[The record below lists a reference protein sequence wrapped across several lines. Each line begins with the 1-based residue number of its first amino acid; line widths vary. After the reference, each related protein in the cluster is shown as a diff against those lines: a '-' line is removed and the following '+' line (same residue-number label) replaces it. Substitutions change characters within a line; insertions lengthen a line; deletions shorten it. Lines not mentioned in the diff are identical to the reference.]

1 MIDLHSDI
9 LDLDGADS
17 TEKKRLRLWLRLLKV
32 SRQIESD
39 LRERMRRQ
47 FGSTL
52 PRFDVLAALY
62 RSEAGLKMSELSSAL
77 RVSNGNVTG
86 IIERLV
92 SEELVVREAIPGDR
106 RAMRVRLTQLGRKDF
121 ANMAM
126 VHKGWINELLAGIN
140 AEDADLISQLLD
152 LGMTADKSPQNGEQH
167 D

>member
-9 LDLDGADS
+9 LDIDGEES

-32 SRQIESD
+32 SRQIENE
-39 LRERMRRQ
+39 LRDRMRRQ
-47 FGSTL
+47 FESTL

-62 RSEAGLKMSELSSAL
+62 RSDAGLKMSELSAAL

-92 SEELVVREAIPGDR
+92 SEGLVVREPIPGDR
-106 RAMRVRLTQLGRKDF
+106 RAMRVRLTDTGRKDF
-121 ANMAM
+121 AHMAA
-126 VHKGWINELLAGIN
+126 VHRGWINELLAGID
-140 AEDADLISQLLD
+140 AKDADLISQLLD
-152 LGMTADKSPQNGEQH
+152 LGMMADKTPQNGERH